1 MLLLFDIDGTLLS
14 GATKAHSQALDRAI
28 REVHHVDPRDLR
40 KQIGPAGRTD
50 GEIARLILL
59 DLGVSAWRIDELAD
73 SVRETCWRI
82 YAEICPPDL
91 SDHVVPGIPE
101 ILSWLGG
108 KNEVT
113 LGLVTGNFEPIARL
127 KLKRAGIG
135 RWFAPEMGAFGSDS
149 EDRAALP
156 GIARRRAGRLGS
168 DRAGSA
174 RAGIGRAGIGRAGMP
189 VPRDQTIVIG
199 DTPRDIACAR
209 ADGVRCVAVT
219 TGQYG
224 PEELAGADAVARDA
238 AELRASLEQL
248 GV

>member
-1 MLLLFDIDGTLLS
+1 VLLLFDIDGTLLS
-14 GATKAHSQALDRAI
+14 GATEAHSQALDRAI

-40 KQIGPAGRTD
+40 RQIGPAGRTD

-108 KNEVT
+108 HDEVT

-168 DRAGSA
+168 GRAGA
-174 RAGIGRAGIGRAGMP
+174 ARAGIGRAGMP
-189 VPRDQTIVIG
+189 VPREQTIVIG